1 LLTALVVFLAWGLTA
16 PLGAALLRLQGV
28 DELTRSSPLST
39 ITLAIVLGLI
49 LGNVLRIPLLF
60 RPGFAFAT
68 RRLLRLGIVLVGIR
82 LSLGDVAALGAIG
95 IPVVIV
101 LITVALIGIPMLAP
115 LFGVS
120 SRFAILTAAA
130 TSICGVTAAVA
141 TAPVVQADEQELT
154 YTIANVTLFGLLGML
169 LYPYAAH
176 FFFADLPMAAGL
188 FLGTSIHDTSQ
199 VMGAALSYRELFAD
213 EVAFKVATVTKLTRN
228 VFIAAVVPILGILY
242 ARSAAAG
249 GRRPRIRELLPLFV
263 LGFVAMALVRTA
275 GDMTLAAGGRAL
287 GLFAAESW
295 RMLLTLL
302 GDQASYLLLAAA
314 MAAVGLSTDFRKLRA
329 LGLRP
334 FWLGAAAALLVAL
347 TGLLL
352 AYAVALIV
360 G

>member
-1 LLTALVVFLAWGLTA
+1 MTA

-28 DELTRSSPLST
+28 EGLTRSSPVST

-49 LGNVLRIPLLF
+49 VGNTIRLSPLF

-68 RRLLRLGIVLVGIR
+68 RRLLRLGIILVGIR
-82 LSLGDVAALGAIG
+82 LSLGDVASLGAIG

-101 LITVALIGIPMLAP
+101 LITVALIGIPLLAR

-141 TAPVVQADEQELT
+141 TAPVVRADDRELA
-154 YTIANVTLFGLLGML
+154 YTIANVTLFGLIGML
-169 LYPYAAH
+169 LYPYAAQ
-176 FFFADLPMAAGL
+176 FFFAELPMAAGL

-242 ARSAAAG
+242 ARSAADG
-249 GRRPRIRELLPLFV
+249 SRRPGIRELLPLFV
-263 LGFVAMALVRTA
+263 LGFVAMAVVRTA
-275 GDMTLAAGGRAL
+275 GDMTLDTGGRAL
-287 GLFAAESW
+287 GLFDPQAW

-302 GDQASYLLLAAA
+302 GDQASYLLLASA

-329 LGLRP
+329 LGLGP

-352 AYAVALIV
+352 AWAVTRFV
-360 G
+360 E